1 MRSFFT
7 AKETINRMKR
17 QTTEW
22 EKVFVNHSSDKA
34 LISKINKELI
44 QLNSQKKSK
53 YLTEKWAKDRIHTS
67 SKKTHREFPDR
78 FVLRNPRFHCG
89 GHRFDLS
96 LARELSSFQLC
107 GTARNK

>member
-34 LISKINKELI
+34 LISKINKELS

-67 SKKTHREFPDR
+67 SKKTHREFPGGPLVR
-78 FVLRNPRFHCG
+78 TLHFHC
-89 GHRFDLS
+89 
-96 LARELSSFQLC
+96 REHGFSPWS
-107 GTARNK
+107 GN

>member
-34 LISKINKELI
+34 LISKIKKELI

-67 SKKTHREFPDR
+67 SKKTHREFPGGPLVR
-78 FVLRNPRFHCG
+78 TLHFHC
-89 GHRFDLS
+89 
-96 LARELSSFQLC
+96 REHGFSPWS
-107 GTARNK
+107 GN